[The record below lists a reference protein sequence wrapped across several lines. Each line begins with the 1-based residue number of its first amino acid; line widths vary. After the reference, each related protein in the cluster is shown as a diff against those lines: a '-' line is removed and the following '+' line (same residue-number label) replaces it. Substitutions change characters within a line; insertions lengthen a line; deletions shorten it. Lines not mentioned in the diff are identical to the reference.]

1 MAIMTPR
8 REAHRKVRKGKNEG
22 VATRCNTVAFG
33 DWGLMSLDNERITS
47 RQIEAAVKLLRVTS
61 SVVVKSGFGF
71 SHIRQLPKNHLT
83 SKWVAVKANHNSTLP
98 KLKLAQL
105 CSKLPT

>member
-47 RQIEAAVKLLRVTS
+47 RQIEAARQAITRYVKRGG
-61 SVVVKSGFGF
+61 KIWIR
-71 SHIRQLPKNHLT
+71 IRQLPKNHLT
-83 SKWVAVKANHNSTLP
+83 SKWVVVKANHNSTLP